1 VKNEAEIFLNPLA
14 LKDVLNRFRV
24 VDYSMGWTVVEEFNR
39 YYVKEFDSYG
49 VLLDYSSD
57 PDVVDSFSSFLRSV
71 DRIRYYLMKPGFF
84 SESLSVIIRDDELTT
99 LPSLQLEWFPGQDL
113 VNSLLRPAGLE
124 IRRDEDGYSIIVV
137 KIGRPLSPEE
147 LDRALDKLGLGLSLY
162 QRIREAQEDVAL
174 KVTKDF
180 LSHHLK

>member
-1 VKNEAEIFLNPLA
+1 MKNEAEIFLNPLA
-14 LKDVLNRFRV
+14 LKNVLNRFRV
-24 VDYSMGWTVVEEFNR
+24 VDYSMGWTVVEEFNS

-124 IRRDEDGYSIIVV
+124 LRRDEDGYSIIVV
-137 KIGRPLSPEE
+137 KIGRP
-147 LDRALDKLGLGLSLY
+147 
-162 QRIREAQEDVAL
+162 
-174 KVTKDF
+174 
-180 LSHHLK
+180 

>member
-1 VKNEAEIFLNPLA
+1 
-14 LKDVLNRFRV
+14 
-24 VDYSMGWTVVEEFNR
+24 
-39 YYVKEFDSYG
+39 
-49 VLLDYSSD
+49 
-57 PDVVDSFSSFLRSV
+57 
-71 DRIRYYLMKPGFF
+71 MKPGFF

-124 IRRDEDGYSIIVV
+124 LGRDEDGYSIIVV

-174 KVTKDF
+174 KVAKDF
-180 LSHHLK
+180 LSRYLK